1 MCPAARLAPSPH
13 ARASLTITE
22 DYPPPPKRG
31 ASPYTL
37 FFQDFF
43 SKNRSKYLDPENGRL
58 KITDLARDCGK
69 AWGDLPYSEV
79 QSYTEASKKDRVR
92 AQAAYEKW
100 YTSLTPEQMRA
111 AQADRKKTIQVP
123 GGKDAFKRRLDDAP
137 GNPGRPIGPFFLFLR
152 DNTAKI
158 AQESQ
163 AKSLVQNDADP
174 TARMEFRKYIGKRA
188 GELWNEL
195 SEAQKEEYKKRNRE
209 MKEKYDAWK
218 KEYEE
223 KK

>member
-1 MCPAARLAPSPH
+1 MFSNYPVPSCI
-13 ARASLTITE
+13 ANRTE
-22 DYPPPPKRG
+22 DYPAPPKRG

-37 FFQDFF
+37 FFQDYF
-43 SKNRSKYLDPENGRL
+43 SKNRSNYLDPENGRL

-69 AWGDLPYSEV
+69 AWGDLPYGEV
-79 QSYTEASKKDRVR
+79 QTYTEASKKDRAA

-100 YTSLTPEQMRA
+100 YTSLTPEQLRA
-111 AQADRKKTIQVP
+111 AQADRKRPILTP
-123 GGKDAFKRRLDDAP
+123 GGKEAFKRRLDDAP

-152 DNTAKI
+152 DMTPKI
-158 AQESQ
+158 AQEAQ
-163 AKSLVQNDADP
+163 AKTLVQDGVSDGKP
-174 TARMEFRKYIGKRA
+174 RMELRRYIGKRA

-195 SEAQKEEYKKRNRE
+195 TDAQKEEYKKKNRE
-209 MKEKYDAWK
+209 MREKYDAWK